1 MAAADEGV
9 SPPDAK
15 RARTDETGAMP
26 PELREK
32 IEKSLAAIGQVEYKR
47 RPHRKGPG
55 PVQARC
61 LLPEDLVH
69 EKEETIRS
77 GLASRPHYKCSNPKC
92 TEPLRKDK
100 WDSHILKMTSDLH
113 LQETAA
119 DVLERSMNF
128 APDGQWIDKESRM
141 QRVVTFMQQRHFLSL
156 ARSFGETDLAKRIT
170 EQNRFLIRLTNMIR
184 ENDPTSKTLLA
195 HFAQHYKHDGASD
208 GLADLLLNIVFVRNT
223 MSKEVVKMCE
233 TGLLPWLTVDKDCC
247 VSVTS
252 KEAIDGVF
260 LQLGGK
266 IFFQHVEPMKSRS
279 KCPRRGYGEL
289 ASELVAFARKAR
301 DLAALWRGPS
311 PVETIA
317 AAIRQI
323 SGFGGKGFRCKEIV
337 LDLAAASGVEGIEDQ
352 LVDFGV
358 VGPGP
363 RRVLNFINNRW
374 WFDNEQDGSPAAE
387 AMYVSELRE
396 FRAYL
401 QNNTDLEELKGL
413 HVLGVQF
420 GLCEAWIRGWISVLC
435 VWPLIVCVCWEV

>member
-1 MAAADEGV
+1 M
-9 SPPDAK
+9 
-15 RARTDETGAMP
+15 
-26 PELREK
+26 
-32 IEKSLAAIGQVEYKR
+32 
-47 RPHRKGPG
+47 
-55 PVQARC
+55 
-61 LLPEDLVH
+61 
-69 EKEETIRS
+69 
-77 GLASRPHYKCSNPKC
+77 
-92 TEPLRKDK
+92 
-100 WDSHILKMTSDLH
+100 
-113 LQETAA
+113 
-119 DVLERSMNF
+119 
-128 APDGQWIDKESRM
+128 
-141 QRVVTFMQQRHFLSL
+141 
-156 ARSFGETDLAKRIT
+156 
-170 EQNRFLIRLTNMIR
+170 
-184 ENDPTSKTLLA
+184 
-195 HFAQHYKHDGASD
+195 
-208 GLADLLLNIVFVRNT
+208 
-223 MSKEVVKMCE
+223 
-233 TGLLPWLTVDKDCC
+233 
-247 VSVTS
+247 
-252 KEAIDGVF
+252 
-260 LQLGGK
+260 
-266 IFFQHVEPMKSRS
+266 
-279 KCPRRGYGEL
+279 
-289 ASELVAFARKAR
+289 AFARKAR

-337 LDLAAASGVEGIEDQ
+337 LDHAAASGVEGIEDQ